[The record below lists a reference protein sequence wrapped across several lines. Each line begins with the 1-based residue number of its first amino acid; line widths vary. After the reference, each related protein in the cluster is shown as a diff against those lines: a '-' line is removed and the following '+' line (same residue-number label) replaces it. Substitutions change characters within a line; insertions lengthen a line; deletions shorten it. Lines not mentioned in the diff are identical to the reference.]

1 MYSSFLVTHSVI
13 LIMCFLLL
21 MMCFCT
27 REHTLASLQDTKNL
41 KNPPPIFLCLMQ
53 LEFLSLSFPVLF
65 FESLTGCLKYPSYL
79 QPHNP
84 MSYNSYI
91 VEFLVFVKNRC
102 VCLFVFMS
110 VHMHTHIHTQSRNT
124 LNRTVRVIFLFIF
137 SSVEVDLPTNNTI
150 KNNFKSNKHYL
161 KSNRKVWD
169 VLGNRLGIVIQAFY
183 QD

>member
-1 MYSSFLVTHSVI
+1 MYKRTHTC
-13 LIMCFLLL
+13 LT
-21 MMCFCT
+21 T
-27 REHTLASLQDTKNL
+27 RYKEFKKKT
-41 KNPPPIFLCLMQ
+41 PIFLCLMQ
-53 LEFLSLSFPVLF
+53 LEFISLSFPVLF
-65 FESLTGCLKYPSYL
+65 FESLTGCLKYSCYL

-84 MSYNSYI
+84 MSYNSNI

-169 VLGNRLGIVIQAFY
+169 VLGNRPGSCYSGILSGLRDTYSVPFQKEC
-183 QD
+183 